1 MTESE
6 LIQGCK
12 NKREDCQKLLFDRY
26 SGKMM
31 SVCTRYA
38 KDRQQA
44 QDILQEGFIKVF
56 SYVKQYRGEG
66 SFEGWLR
73 RVFVSVAAR
82 EISKNKI
89 MFSEIDIGN
98 LKDHSVDPEVVS
110 KMSEDEIHMLIR
122 TLPEGYRM
130 VFNLNVIEG
139 YTHEEI
145 ARMLGIQSST
155 SRVQLMKA
163 KKHLQTLFKKKYNT
177 VVV

>member
-1 MTESE
+1 
-6 LIQGCK
+6 
-12 NKREDCQKLLFDRY
+12 
-26 SGKMM
+26 M